1 MDVSNL
7 LSQQDSQQA
16 CEQTN
21 RSRRDQS
28 HSHQYHT
35 RQSMSTNSSLDQ
47 SYVGSST
54 NPIFDQNPSGFP
66 YNISHA
72 TPSPKNVTFELQL
85 DGASAYRARLPMKVQ
100 IFPHDNTDS
109 IVTTVKNFYGLYEG
123 TSKGVS
129 FEDEQGNT
137 LIARYENFNNNM
149 VVNVRVIPDYT
160 QRIDFQGQMPY
171 GSPSKVPQLDEIPHM
186 LPPQPAQILHYGQ
199 PPSRP
204 ASRVSRK
211 QSASPKA
218 GRGRRSASA
227 QKNRSRSGLK
237 NRGTSFQ
244 AGMDE
249 LNSDTIN
256 GYSSSDGG
264 AGSVTSSRKARSEQ
278 LASAEISVD
287 NIVEGNR
294 RKRAKFESS
303 VSHALLAPAC
313 RVDFV
318 LIK

>member
-1 MDVSNL
+1 MDLSNL
-7 LSQQDSQQA
+7 LSQQESLPTCEQQA
-16 CEQTN
+16 N
-21 RSRRDQS
+21 RSKRDQS
-28 HSHQYHT
+28 HSHQYPT
-35 RQSMSTNSSLDQ
+35 RHSMSGSTSIDQ
-47 SYVGSST
+47 NYAGSTTTSF
-54 NPIFDQNPSGFP
+54 FDPNPSG
-66 YNISHA
+66 YSHNVPVVA
-72 TPSPKNVTFELQL
+72 PSPKNVTFELHL
-85 DGASAYRARLPMKVQ
+85 DGASACRARLPMKVQ

-123 TSKGVS
+123 AAKGVS

-137 LIARYENFNNNM
+137 LIARYENFRNNM
-149 VVNVRVIPDYT
+149 VVYVRVVPDFT
-160 QRIDFQGQMPY
+160 QRFDFQGQIPY
-171 GSPSKVPQLDEIPHM
+171 GLPSKTFQLDEIPQM

-204 ASRVSRK
+204 ASRISRK
-211 QSASPKA
+211 QSASPKS
-218 GRGRRSASA
+218 GRSRRSASA
-227 QKNRSRSGLK
+227 QKYRSRSGLK
-237 NRGTSFQ
+237 YRGTSFQ

-264 AGSVTSSRKARSEQ
+264 AASVTSSRKARSEQ

-303 VSHALLAPAC
+303 VSYALQ
-313 RVDFV
+313 VSIFNMIV
-318 LIK
+318 Y